1 MARRLKGDV
10 VAGQLVKSQKFI
22 EELGPLLIIQPLVG
36 IGDMI
41 WHKPWIDDLIA
52 QNQVI
57 LATKQ
62 SAQPQIL
69 FADKLAELTILPILR
84 KIRGKKGRH
93 DGVLGLFRLAR
104 DFKKTGAKRAL
115 VLHHS
120 KTYLYALKLA
130 GITQVAAFGFGDETG
145 LSSRALAKADK
156 KIHAIER
163 MKKFWQINHW
173 PAPKAGWRIGVTDA
187 HCKAVREALRQDGI
201 IADNLLVLGIG
212 AMDVQR
218 CWPNERFA
226 KLIMALR
233 QERPDLTL
241 AIMGGPAERAA
252 ADEIQTHLALQNAD
266 KVYEIFGR
274 LEDAVA
280 ILTIAKGYVGN
291 DTSLLN
297 IAAVQGIASLGL
309 FSQSEPLT
317 YVSTLYHLDVITRE
331 EYGTA
336 DIITKIAVDDVLAG
350 ITAIWPVKGDGLVKE
365 V

>member
-1 MARRLKGDV
+1 M
-10 VAGQLVKSQKFI
+10 VANQSVKSQNFI
-22 EELGPLLIIQPLVG
+22 EDTGPLLVIQPLVG

-52 QNQVI
+52 QNDVI
-57 LATKQ
+57 LATKP

-69 FADKLAELTILPILR
+69 FADRLGEMRILPIAR
-84 KIRGKKGRH
+84 KVRGKKGRH
-93 DGVLGLFRLAR
+93 DGLLGLARLAM
-104 DFKKTGAKRAL
+104 DFKRTGAKRAL

-130 GITQVAAFGFGDETG
+130 GIKQVAAFGFGDDKG
-145 LSSRALAKADK
+145 LSSHGLDRADK

-163 MKKFWQINHW
+163 MKKFWRINKW
-173 PAPKAGWRIGVTDA
+173 PAPKSGWRIGVTSA
-187 HCKAVREALRQDGI
+187 HCEAVSHALSADGI
-201 IADNLLVLGIG
+201 KADNLLVLGIG

-226 KLIMALR
+226 ELILHLR
-233 QERPDLTL
+233 QERPDLAV
-241 AIMGGPAERAA
+241 AIMGGPAERGAG
-252 ADEIQTHLALQNAD
+252 DDIQAYLAKHNA
-266 KVYEIFGR
+266 KSVYEIFGA

-297 IAAVQGIASLGL
+297 IAAVQGIRSLGL
-309 FSQSEPLT
+309 FSQSPPLS
-317 YVSTLYHLDVITRE
+317 YVSTLCHLDVINE
-331 EYGTA
+331 EDYGMPN
-336 DIITKIAVDDVLAG
+336 IINKIEVDDVLAG
-350 ITAIWPVKGDGLVKE
+350 IEAIWPPMGDGLGKE